1 MRTQWRNTTAGER
14 IEAIAYRGSSTRYQ
28 TGAKWGENNAEKQLM
43 SACPY
48 FSLFEKVMVSSAR
61 VASFSPFHLENI
73 WHNKR
78 FANSNFLLDFAFAV
92 AQKRKKKEL
101 ATANG
106 NEKKR
111 KEKKSAQVICCSLI
125 GPNPPG
131 PVPRVHSTT
140 NEPRKR
146 KEKRR
151 RRRRRFSHPK
161 EYKKEKRIWGNY
173 YRRYYAQ
180 FSESNF

>member
-1 MRTQWRNTTAGER
+1 M
-14 IEAIAYRGSSTRYQ
+14 IAPQEKESATIAFTRRHSKDEI
-28 TGAKWGENNAEKQLM
+28 GLKVIFRCA
-43 SACPY
+43 
-48 FSLFEKVMVSSAR
+48 LFFLFVQE
-61 VASFSPFHLENI
+61 HET
-73 WHNKR
+73 NKG
-78 FANSNFLLDFAFAV
+78 
-92 AQKRKKKEL
+92 KKKRRERGKKGSWQL
-101 ATANG
+101 PTG
-106 NEKKR
+106 TRKKR
-111 KEKKSAQVICCSLI
+111 KEEKSAQVICCSLI

-151 RRRRRFSHPK
+151 KRRRRSFSHPK